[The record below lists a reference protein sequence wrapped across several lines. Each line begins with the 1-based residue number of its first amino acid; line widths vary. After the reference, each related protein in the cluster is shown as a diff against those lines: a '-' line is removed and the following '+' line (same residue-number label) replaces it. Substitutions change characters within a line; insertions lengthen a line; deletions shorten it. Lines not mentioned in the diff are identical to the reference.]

1 MAGQRP
7 RLAFILAVIFALAG
21 IPHRPGRSCRVVTNS
36 RSAGHKC
43 NLHLNQYRW

>member
-21 IPHRPGRSCRVVTNS
+21 IPRRPAVLAVLSPTAVAQAT
-36 RSAGHKC
+36 SAT
-43 NLHLNQYRW
+43 YI